1 MTDYTSSITLD
12 LAPEEAE
19 PAIRQA
25 LADEG
30 FGILTEIDMQATMAE
45 KLDREMERYVVLGAC
60 NPQLAAQALDADR
73 AVGAL
78 LPCNV
83 VVREDGAK
91 TVVDALDPGVMSQL
105 GDGLDDVANDAR
117 ARLQRVLAAL

>member
-1 MTDYTSSITLD
+1 MSYTLSTQLD
-12 LAPEEAE
+12 AGFDDAVE
-19 PAIRQA
+19 RVRSA
-25 LADEG
+25 LSDEG
-30 FGILTEIDMQATMAE
+30 FGVLTEIDMQATMAE

-117 ARLQRVLAAL
+117 ARLQRVIAAL